1 MGITGLVSWVKKVHP
16 EAIVHFPNRWAS
28 PHFTGKKVAIDA
40 TLMTNRYHFA
50 SRDGPFKGKGELIGW
65 YNLISEMRAFGVQ
78 PIAIWDERGTREWK
92 APEALK
98 RLTTRA
104 NHLARKN
111 HENDRLVRLESLRE
125 VFKEFEAMP
134 SEEKDIIRAHWETTR
149 FMFMRPEETT
159 TSEWDVEGIEQ
170 PIRHEEQFDQPL
182 PTPPSTP
189 SQSPHIPAACSSPES
204 DATSPSSKKTTPSKS
219 TFTQTSETEAE
230 PKTQT
235 PTPLPTPPPTPP
247 LPLGVAGPSKAAQLT
262 STLSEAD
269 SEVIDRVVGM
279 IDSLAPLI
287 HEYRESQRGG
297 SGAKKDEEA
306 CLTFGM
312 EGGIVEM
319 EEEIREWIST
329 KKTTTPTTT
338 AVTAQGSDSGTQEAD
353 KDREE
358 KLEELDSAL
367 ERLLPLTRISETPR
381 QMALSREEGRIIS
394 DILSTPPSPPFKST
408 REVQSESVSQAAP
421 SSLLGAT
428 SEVEAEA
435 EAYPTPPSTPEP
447 EAVPVSALE
456 AMEEEAPST
465 LHEADPMQR
474 LDVLIKYDLPN
485 VKSIYERALDIPSAA
500 EHEDCKALLK
510 VMGVPVLEAKIPYE
524 AEGLAAALAKAGL
537 VDYVAT
543 EDSDVLAYDGP
554 LLKNIS
560 PITSTLSLI
569 SGQSLREKLDLTPS
583 AYLDFLILLGT
594 DASPRIPSIGPV
606 NALRLIKTHG
616 SIEDILA
623 NEPKILKKLEDASPP
638 TSKEKFLELVG
649 NARKV
654 FLELPPTEHFHLKG
668 SVELEQGEWNEAEVE
683 RYLEERHGIKLVEGD
698 GREREAEYA

>member
-159 TSEWDVEGIEQ
+159 TSEWDVE
-170 PIRHEEQFDQPL
+170 
-182 PTPPSTP
+182 
-189 SQSPHIPAACSSPES
+189 ES

-408 REVQSESVSQAAP
+408 R
-421 SSLLGAT
+421 
-428 SEVEAEA
+428 
-435 EAYPTPPSTPEP
+435 
-447 EAVPVSALE
+447 
-456 AMEEEAPST
+456 EEAPST